1 MNLYETG
8 FLIAPNLSDEESE
21 AFIQQ
26 MAEVIAAR
34 NGKLIRTEKWGKRRL
49 AYRLKKHGEA
59 GYVFF
64 HYEALP
70 DAAQEL
76 ARRLRQSESVLRYLT
91 VRKEDAPN
99 VRSKRKAR
107 NQARRE
113 EARAAAAQAAAESAP
128 VPESETADAGESRE

>member
-26 MAEVIAAR
+26 MADVIAAR
-34 NGKLIRTEKWGKRRL
+34 NGKLVRTEKWGKRKL
-49 AYRLKKHGEA
+49 AYRLKKHTEA
-59 GYVFF
+59 SYVFL
-64 HYEALP
+64 HYEAQP

-91 VRKEDAPN
+91 VRKEEGPN

-107 NQARRE
+107 NLARRE
-113 EARAAAAQAAAESAP
+113 EARAAAQAAAESAP
-128 VPESETADAGESRE
+128 APEPESAPEGESHE